1 MKKIFILAA
10 LLMTGML
17 AQAQDLSLGA
27 GYLYSTLTSQTGN
40 TKESNEVTSGAYL
53 GGSFNIPIVG
63 ELGLAPGLYYSIL
76 TGQGTGSYLD
86 GLVQG
91 RVKFAEHAINLPVY
105 LNYGMELGHADLFIF
120 AGPTFQY
127 GISSKYKTEVAFPW
141 AGVSGKTMLDSYKDL
156 SMNRFN
162 IYMGGGLG
170 VDLNEL
176 LRITIGFDYGLLD
189 LDKSDE
195 DCKQYRY
202 NFKVGVAYLFD

>member
-1 MKKIFILAA
+1 MKKIFILTA
-10 LLMTGML
+10 LLMTGTL

-127 GISSKYKTEVAFPW
+127 GISSKYKFEGSIPLVGFGAREEI
-141 AGVSGKTMLDSYKDL
+141 DSYKDL
-156 SMNRFN
+156 SMGRFN

-176 LRITIGFDYGLLD
+176 IRVTVGFDYGLLD

-195 DCKQYRY
+195 NCKQYRY